1 MVAMRVSVRLDEE
14 GRRGWDH
21 LSKRHGLP
29 LSVLLEALGRMIDE
43 RKVELPAEVVALA
56 NAIDFERRSRR

>member
-1 MVAMRVSVRLDEE
+1 MAVMRVSVRLDEE

-29 LSVLLEALGRMIDE
+29 LSVLLEALGRLVNE
-43 RKVELPAEVVALA
+43 RRVELPSEVVDLA
-56 NAIDFERRSRR
+56 NQIDFERRSRR